1 MWLAKPVY
9 EAVPLSYIGFGLLAV
24 GAAWRASGYRQ
35 DIYLVI
41 GLASIVIGVM
51 LWLKRH
57 GHRASRSRK
66 RFDDAD

>member
-9 EAVPLSYIGFGLLAV
+9 EAVPFSYIGLGLLALA
-24 GAAWRASGYRQ
+24 AAWRASGYRQ
-35 DIYLVI
+35 DAFLVF
-41 GLASIVIGVM
+41 GLLSIVVGLM

-66 RFDDAD
+66 RFDDD